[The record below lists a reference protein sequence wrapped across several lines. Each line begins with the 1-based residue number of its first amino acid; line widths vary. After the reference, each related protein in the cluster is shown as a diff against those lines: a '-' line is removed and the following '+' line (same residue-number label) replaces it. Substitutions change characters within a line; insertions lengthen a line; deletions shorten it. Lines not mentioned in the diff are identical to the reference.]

1 MKKTACL
8 FLALLLLLCASTG
21 ALCESV
27 FQEPF
32 SIRSG
37 IRFGMT
43 YDEVRAAETATVSSD
58 TQLLTYAHSPTRYAA
73 YLYYSGLTLAGYA
86 DTDLQYGF
94 DEYGELKDITYL
106 LGKLGDKA
114 YDDLL
119 SKLSGKY
126 GEPQFTAPSVLE
138 TEALRMYTANDSIS
152 NNSLH
157 RYNGWLL
164 SYTDCYVKMELV
176 SAKSVIS
183 GKSFYWNVIGYRLI
197 SFEEF
202 QSVADQIVRFEESV
216 SQSVDSDL

>member
-1 MKKTACL
+1 MKKSACL

-21 ALCESV
+21 ALAESV
-27 FQEPF
+27 FHEPF
-32 SIRSG
+32 SIRGG
-37 IRFGMT
+37 IHFGMT
-43 YDEVRAAETATVSSD
+43 YDEVRAAETAGAASD
-58 TQLLTYAHSPTRYAA
+58 TTLLTYAHSPVRYAS
-73 YLYYSGLTLAGYA
+73 YLYYGGLTLAGYA

-94 DEYGELKDITYL
+94 DENGQLKDITYL

-138 TEALRMYTANDSIS
+138 TEALRLYTANDNIS
-152 NNSLH
+152 ANSLY

-216 SQSVDSDL
+216 SQSVDNDL